1 MFEEQGKI
9 SRMPKIAEKACNDN
23 FRVLSAE
30 AKKNL
35 DERYYYENNL
45 NQWQEIFIF
54 MKNKNDKKDILY
66 LMI

>member
-1 MFEEQGKI
+1 MGGIRRNNKPYRDTVGKMFEEQGKI
-9 SRMPKIAEKACNDN
+9 SRMPKVAEKACNDN

-45 NQWQEIFIF
+45 NQW
-54 MKNKNDKKDILY
+54 
-66 LMI
+66 